1 MIDATTTPKNKQTV
15 TKQTVESNMYYS
27 NYRQLIS
34 DLSMQQQIHNFKMMQ
49 KHLPQVKHQQ
59 QQRVLFKT
67 NLKKYERI
75 R

>member
-59 QQRVLFKT
+59 QQRVLFQT

>member
-49 KHLPQVKHQQ
+49 KHLTTQSVTKFNQIT
-59 QQRVLFKT
+59 R
-67 NLKKYERI
+67 
-75 R
+75 